1 MAYVGR
7 LYFRKDTGHL
17 LYWYEY
23 ETIGNTPIPTIEQDI
38 ASIKPLKDFILENIH
53 VVEIDQED
61 LLTREKVRR
70 AKEILYDPQT
80 EQQIFDIDSGVLAE
94 IERRALLENRISQIE
109 TSIGNIQTSL
119 YQKASLDEV
128 TQIEQEKADIE
139 QAIAELSILIAGGGA

>member
-1 MAYVGR
+1 MTYVGR

-23 ETIGNTPIPTIEQDI
+23 ETISGIPTPTVEQDI
-38 ASIKPLKDFILENIH
+38 ASIKPLKDFVLGNIH

-80 EQQIFDIDSGVLAE
+80 KELIFDIDSGVLAE
-94 IERRALLENRISQIE
+94 IERRVLLENRVSQLEIFANNTE
-109 TSIGNIQTSL
+109 PELNQL
-119 YQKASLDEV
+119 AQLK
-128 TQIEQEKADIE
+128 QEKADIE
-139 QAIAELSILIAGGGA
+139 QAIAELSILIAGGVV